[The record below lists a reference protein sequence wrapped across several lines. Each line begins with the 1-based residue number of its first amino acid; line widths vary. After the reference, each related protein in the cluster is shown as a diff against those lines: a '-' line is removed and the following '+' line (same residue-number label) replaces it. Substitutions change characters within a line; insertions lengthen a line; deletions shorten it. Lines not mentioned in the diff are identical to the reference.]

1 MASAPASLVRLAS
14 KGAIRAG
21 ADADLVVF
29 DADERWTV
37 SGQELFH
44 RHKLTPYD
52 KMELAGHVRATYLRG
67 QKVFESGRMVG
78 PPTGRTMLAGR

>member
-1 MASAPASLVRLAS
+1 MAAAPASLLRLAN
-14 KGAIRAG
+14 KGVIRAG

-29 DADERWTV
+29 DPDERWTV
-37 SGQELFH
+37 SGEELFH

-52 KMELAGHVRATYLRG
+52 KTEVAGRVRATYLRG
-67 QKVFESGRMVG
+67 QKVFDSGRMVG

>member
-1 MASAPASLVRLAS
+1 VRLAN

-29 DADERWTV
+29 DPDERWTV
-37 SGQELFH
+37 AGEELFH
-44 RHKLTPYD
+44 RHKVTPYD
-52 KMELAGHVRATYLRG
+52 KTEVAGRVRATYLRG

-78 PPTGRTMLAGR
+78 PAMGQAILAGR